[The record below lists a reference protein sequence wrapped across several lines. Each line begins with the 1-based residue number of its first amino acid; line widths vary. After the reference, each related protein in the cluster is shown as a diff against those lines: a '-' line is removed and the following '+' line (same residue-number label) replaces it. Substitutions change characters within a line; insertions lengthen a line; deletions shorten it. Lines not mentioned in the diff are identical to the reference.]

1 MEKQKIFECICNK
14 KFGKKFNLE
23 RHLSSNACKSLSLPN
38 DIKTQLDIYNIIEKH
53 NIIKDKKSNINII
66 NSNNNNS
73 NNVIN
78 ININIPLSELTFKN
92 TEESLYKMIEK
103 YFEIQNLKNEQ
114 EFRNVKDVKFLISD
128 YLKTNLC
135 DKLKPELHCVKYVTK
150 YPPSYNI
157 SQKRDI
163 NGDIIDTIQ
172 GLKDSVDLLS
182 DPILK
187 NIKKA
192 LQSFEKILIIESK
205 KACENGDVELL
216 KYDYTLYDVTIK
228 ALKNELNKKNVQAA
242 LKQFLK
248 HDLLNDINMKIS
260 LI

>member
-1 MEKQKIFECICNK
+1 MEFLCICNK
-14 KFGKKFNLE
+14 KFNKKFNFE
-23 RHLSSNACKSLSLPN
+23 RHLASNACKGICLPS
-38 DIKTQLDIYNIIEKH
+38 DVKTQLDIYNIIEKH
-53 NIIKDKKSNINII
+53 SINKNNSKNININ
-66 NSNNNNS
+66 NSNINS

-78 ININIPLSELTFKN
+78 ININIPLAELTFKN
-92 TEESLYKMIEK
+92 TEDSLYEMIEN
-103 YFEIQNLKNEQ
+103 YFEIQNIKNEV
-114 EFRNVKDVKFLISD
+114 EFNNVKDVKFLISD

-135 DKLKPELHCVKYVTK
+135 DKLKPELHCIKYVSK

-157 SQKRDI
+157 SEKRDI
-163 NGDIIDTIQ
+163 NGDIINTIR

-192 LQSFEKILIIESK
+192 LHSFERILIIENK
-205 KACENGDVELL
+205 KASEDGMIDSL
-216 KYDYTLYDVTIK
+216 KYDYTLYDTTIK

-248 HDLLNDINMKIS
+248 HDLLHNINMKITLS
-260 LI
+260 

>member
-1 MEKQKIFECICNK
+1 MSKEYRCVCSKVFN
-14 KFGKKFNLE
+14 KKFNLE
-23 RHLSSNACKSLSLPN
+23 RHLNSNTCKSLCLPV

-53 NIIKDKKSNINII
+53 HVEKEKGINIT
-66 NSNNNNS
+66 NSNNNS

-78 ININIPLSELTFKN
+78 ININIPLSELTLKN

-103 YFEIQNLKNEQ
+103 YFEIQNIKNEQ
-114 EFRNVKDVKFLISD
+114 EFRNVPKVKFLISD

-135 DKLKPELHCVKYVTK
+135 DQFKPELHCVKYVTK
-150 YPPSYNI
+150 HPPSYNI
-157 SQKRDI
+157 SQKRND
-163 NGDIIDTIQ
+163 NGDIINTIQ

-187 NIKKA
+187 NIKQA
-192 LQSFEKILIIESK
+192 LQSFQKILIIENK
-205 KACENGDVELL
+205 KVSENREFDSL
-216 KYDYTLYDVTIK
+216 KYDYALYDTTIK

-248 HDLLNDINMKIS
+248 HDILNDINMKMKIS
-260 LI
+260 VMEV